1 MVGVSDGQ
9 ASRQAPVGRPML
21 SLALAAMMDGVHAHS
36 GAVYLL
42 TPDEPVLEMAVMAG
56 LPRAFAAPWERV
68 GLSAPIPVA
77 EAVRARRLIWVG
89 GEEDMARHYPRIA
102 VVLPYPF
109 ALAAVPIA
117 TESTVYG
124 SVFVTWPGSH
134 PPVLSDRDRDQ
145 LTSACDRLAVRLER
159 AVEERHP
166 VRAEPDLL
174 ATGPAAS
181 VAGTLGTVEAARM
194 VARLPYG
201 LCSLDLHGRIGFA
214 NAAAGE
220 LLGMSVS
227 SLLGT
232 QLWAAVPWLN
242 DPVYE
247 DRYRAALLSQQVTSF
262 VALRP
267 PGEWLSFRMYP
278 STTGLSVRISRAR
291 AVTELGRAAPEPGEG
306 PSRLVTISQV
316 LSLAGALTEA
326 VGVEDVV
333 QLIADEIAPAV
344 GSQALVVLG
353 SQGGRL
359 HVLGHRGYPDP
370 HVVERFDGMALNG
383 ATPGTAALNSGVP
396 AFFDSRQELERLYP
410 SRHATPDGFAAWA
423 YLPLIASGRPVG
435 TCVLAYGEPHVFP
448 ADERAVL
455 TSLGGLIAQALER
468 ALLYDAKNQLA
479 HGLQAALLPHSLP
492 PLPGIEAAA
501 RYLPATQGMEI
512 GGDFYDLV
520 TSEGLAAV
528 IGDVQGHNVT
538 AAGLMGQIRTAVR
551 AYTTVGQAPEEV
563 MRSTNRLL
571 IDLGSELFASCLYLR
586 LDPARGTAVMAR
598 AGHPPPLLRRPDGR
612 VRVLDLAGGPLLGI
626 DADAVYPTTEVDLAP
641 GSVLALYTDGLIESP
656 GVDIEDALAEL
667 GQRLAAAGDLP
678 LEEIADELVRHS
690 AAAQERIDDVALLL
704 LRAREPGP
712 DQLPCTQGGPA
723 LPPEGRTD
731 PPPT

>member
-1 MVGVSDGQ
+1 VVGVSEGPKS
-9 ASRQAPVGRPML
+9 AQAPATARTRVGRPLL
-21 SLALAAMMDGVHAHS
+21 SLALASMMDEVHAHS

-42 TPDEPVLEMAVMAG
+42 AADASVLEMAVMAG

-68 GLSAPIPVA
+68 GVSAPIPVA
-77 EAVRARRLIWVG
+77 EAVRERRLVWVG
-89 GEEDMARHYPRIA
+89 GEQDMAARYPRIA

-109 ALAAVPIA
+109 ALAAVPVA

-124 SVFVTWPGSH
+124 AVFVTWPGSH
-134 PPVLSDRDRDQ
+134 PPELSDRERDH
-145 LTSACDRLAVRLER
+145 LTAACDRLAIRLER
-159 AVEERHP
+159 AVEESVPLHS
-166 VRAEPDLL
+166 EPDLVGVPAL
-174 ATGPAAS
+174 TG

-201 LCSLDLHGRIGFA
+201 LCSLDLHGRITFA
-214 NAAAGE
+214 NTAAAGLIGVPTAA
-220 LLGMSVS
+220 LLGS
-227 SLLGT
+227 

-247 DRYRAALLSQQVTSF
+247 DRYRAALLSQHTTSF

-267 PGEWLSFRMYP
+267 PGDWLSFRLYP

-291 AVTELGRAAPEPGEG
+291 AVAEMSRAGPRPGD
-306 PSRLVTISQV
+306 PSPRLVTISQL

-326 VGVEDVV
+326 AGVQDVV
-333 QLIADEIAPAV
+333 QLVADEIAPAV
-344 GSQALVVLG
+344 GSHALVILG
-353 SQGGRL
+353 SRAGRL

-370 HVVERFDGMALNG
+370 HTVERFDGLPLTER
-383 ATPGTAALNSGVP
+383 TPGTHVLTSGVP
-396 AFFDSRQELERLYP
+396 GFFESREQLERLYP
-410 SRHATPDGFAAWA
+410 QRQATADGFAAWA

-435 TCVLAYGEPHVFP
+435 TCVLAYAEPHPFP

-455 TSLGGLIAQALER
+455 NSLGGLIAQALER
-468 ALLYDAKNQLA
+468 AMLYDAKHQLA
-479 HGLQAALLPHSLP
+479 HGLQEALLPHSVP
-492 PLPGIEAAA
+492 SLPGIEAAA

-520 TSEGLAAV
+520 PTQGVAAAV

-551 AYTTVGQAPEEV
+551 AYTTVGQTPAEV

-571 IDLGSELFASCLYLR
+571 IDLGSDLFASCLYLR
-586 LDPARGTAVMAR
+586 LDPKRGRAVMAR

-626 DADAVYPTTEVDLAP
+626 AGAAAYPTTEVDLAP
-641 GSVLALYTDGLIESP
+641 GSVLVLYTDGLIESP
-656 GVDIEDALAEL
+656 GVDIEDALADL
-667 GQRLAAAGDLP
+667 GRRLAEAGDRP
-678 LEEIADELVRHS
+678 LDELADDLVRHS
-690 AAAQERIDDVALLL
+690 GATPERLDDVALLL
-704 LRAREPGP
+704 LRARAA
-712 DQLPCTQGGPA
+712 D
-723 LPPEGRTD
+723 
-731 PPPT
+731 

>member
-1 MVGVSDGQ
+1 MVGVSDGHRS
-9 ASRQAPVGRPML
+9 AQAPASARTRVGRPLL
-21 SLALAAMMDGVHAHS
+21 SLALASMMDEVHAHS

-42 TPDEPVLEMAVMAG
+42 AADEPVLEMAVMAG

-77 EAVRARRLIWVG
+77 EAVRDRRLVWVG
-89 GEEDMARHYPRIA
+89 GEHEMARRYPRIA

-109 ALAAVPIA
+109 SLAAVPVA
-117 TESTVYG
+117 TSSKVYG
-124 SVFVTWPGSH
+124 AVFVTWPGSH
-134 PPVLSDRDRDQ
+134 PPDLSDRERDH
-145 LTSACDRLAVRLER
+145 LIAACGRLAVRLER
-159 AVEERHP
+159 AVEDSLSPH
-166 VRAEPDLL
+166 AEPDLL
-174 ATGPAAS
+174 GGAQVGSA
-181 VAGTLGTVEAARM
+181 AGTLGTVEAARM

-201 LCSLDLHGRIGFA
+201 LCSLDLHGRISFA
-214 NAAAGE
+214 NAAAAELIGVPVSQ
-220 LLGMSVS
+220 LLGS
-227 SLLGT
+227 
-232 QLWAAVPWLN
+232 QLWAAAPWLN

-247 DRYRAALLSQQVTSF
+247 DRYRAALLSQHSTSF

-267 PGEWLSFRMYP
+267 PGDWLSFRLYP
-278 STTGLSVRISRAR
+278 STTGLSVRVSRAR
-291 AVTELGRAAPEPGEG
+291 AVTEMNRSGPQPGDS

-326 VGVEDVV
+326 VGVQDVV
-333 QLIADEIAPAV
+333 QLVADEIAPAA

-353 SQGGRL
+353 SRAGRL
-359 HVLGHRGYPDP
+359 RVLGHRGYPDAQ
-370 HVVERFDGMALNG
+370 VVERFDGLPLSEP
-383 ATPGTAALNSGVP
+383 TPGTHALTTGVP
-396 AFFDSRQELERLYP
+396 AFFDSREQLERLYP
-410 SRHATPDGFAAWA
+410 RRHATPDGFEAWA

-435 TCVLAYGEPHVFP
+435 TCVLAYAERHPFP

-468 ALLYDAKNQLA
+468 AVLYDAKHQLA

-492 PLPGIEAAA
+492 TLPDIDAAA
-501 RYLPATQGMEI
+501 RYLPATQGMDI

-520 TSEGLAAV
+520 PVDGLAAAV

-551 AYTTVGQAPEEV
+551 AYTTVGQAPAEV

-571 IDLGSELFASCLYLR
+571 IDLGAELFASCLYLR
-586 LDPARGTAVMAR
+586 LDPRRGRAVMAR

-626 DADAVYPTTEVDLAP
+626 DGSAVYPTTEVDLAP

-656 GVDIEDALAEL
+656 GVDIEDALADL
-667 GQRLAAAGDLP
+667 GRQLAEAGDRP
-678 LEEIADELVRHS
+678 LDELADELVSRS
-690 AAAQERIDDVALLL
+690 AAARERIDDVALLL
-704 LRAREPGP
+704 LRAR
-712 DQLPCTQGGPA
+712 D
-723 LPPEGRTD
+723 
-731 PPPT
+731 

>member
-9 ASRQAPVGRPML
+9 TSAQAPAAARTRVGRPLL
-21 SLALAAMMDGVHAHS
+21 SLALASMLDEVHAHS

-42 TPDEPVLEMAVMAG
+42 AADEPVLEMAVMAG

-77 EAVRARRLIWVG
+77 EAVRERRLVWVK
-89 GEEDMARHYPRIA
+89 GEEDMAARYPRIA

-109 ALAAVPIA
+109 ALAALPVA
-117 TESTVYG
+117 TETTAYG
-124 SVFVTWPGSH
+124 AIFVTWPGAH
-134 PPVLSDRDRDQ
+134 PPELSERERDH
-145 LTSACDRLAVRLER
+145 LTAACRRLAVRLER
-159 AVEERHP
+159 ALEESLP
-166 VRAEPDLL
+166 PLPEPDLV
-174 ATGPAAS
+174 AGPAFSGA
-181 VAGTLGTVEAARM
+181 AGTLGTVEAARM

-201 LCSLDLHGRIGFA
+201 LCSLDLHGRVSFA
-214 NAAAGE
+214 NPAAAELIGVPVNR
-220 LLGMSVS
+220 LLGN
-227 SLLGT
+227 
-232 QLWAAVPWLN
+232 QLWASVPWLN

-247 DRYRAALLSQQVTSF
+247 DRYRAALMSQHTTSF
-262 VALRP
+262 LALRP
-267 PGEWLSFRMYP
+267 PGDWLSFRMYP

-291 AVTELGRAAPEPGEG
+291 AVAEMGRSGPRQDDAPG
-306 PSRLVTISQV
+306 RLVTISQV

-326 VGVEDVV
+326 AGVQDVV
-333 QLIADEIAPAV
+333 QLVADEIVPAV

-353 SQGGRL
+353 SRAGRL

-370 HVVERFDGMALNG
+370 RIVERFDGMPLTEQ
-383 ATPGTAALNSGVP
+383 TPGTHALTTGVP
-396 AFFDSRQELERLYP
+396 AFFDSQQELERLYP
-410 SRHATPDGFAAWA
+410 TRHSTPDGFAAWA

-435 TCVLAYGEPHVFP
+435 TCVLAYSERHPFP

-468 ALLYDAKNQLA
+468 ALLYDVKHQLA

-492 PLPGIEAAA
+492 PLPGVEAAA

-520 TSEGLAAV
+520 PTEDGLTAAV

-571 IDLGSELFASCLYLR
+571 LDLGSDLFASCLYLR
-586 LDPARGTAVMAR
+586 LDPEHGRAVMAR

-626 DADAVYPTTEVDLAP
+626 DGSPTYPTTEVELTP
-641 GSVLALYTDGLIESP
+641 GCVLVLYTDGLIESP

-667 GQRLAAAGDLP
+667 GQLLAEAGELP
-678 LEEIADELVRHS
+678 LDELADLLVQHS
-690 AAAQERIDDVALLL
+690 ASRHERVDDVALLL
-704 LRAREPGP
+704 LRARG
-712 DQLPCTQGGPA
+712 
-723 LPPEGRTD
+723 
-731 PPPT
+731 